1 VMPEREHSARLYER
15 ALQVIPGGVHS
26 PVRAFRGV
34 GGQPVF
40 VERAEGPYLY
50 DVDNNRYLDFC
61 MSWGP
66 LIFGHADP
74 DIAAAAHA
82 AIDHG
87 CSYGTAEQGSLHL
100 AELITGEIPWI
111 EKIRFVNSG
120 TEAVMSAIRI
130 ARGATGRSKI
140 LKFAGCYHGHSDGM
154 LVAAGSG
161 LADMTV
167 ADSAGVTTGTAADT
181 LVAPLDDLPAVEQLF
196 ALHGNDIAAVIIE
209 PLPANN
215 GLLPQREGY
224 LQQLLEIAHAYN
236 ALVIFDEV
244 ITGFRLAFGGA
255 AAFYDVTP
263 DLVTYGKIIGG
274 GFPVGAFGGR
284 ADLMDQVAPVG
295 PVYQAGTLSGNP
307 VAMAAGLAALRKL
320 LRNKPWD
327 TLAGRNAALCRN
339 IQAIPANKR
348 HPDEIRLNCVAV
360 ASLFWI
366 SVGAAA
372 SGEAVVRTQHQVS
385 PVQKNLFPALFHG
398 LLDRG
403 HYLSPSAFESGF
415 LSTSHDD
422 SDLDNFVQATAD
434 TLAQLDGAE

>member
-1 VMPEREHSARLYER
+1 
-15 ALQVIPGGVHS
+15 
-26 PVRAFRGV
+26 
-34 GGQPVF
+34 
-40 VERAEGPYLY
+40 
-50 DVDNNRYLDFC
+50 
-61 MSWGP
+61 
-66 LIFGHADP
+66 
-74 DIAAAAHA
+74 
-82 AIDHG
+82 
-87 CSYGTAEQGSLHL
+87 
-100 AELITGEIPWI
+100 
-111 EKIRFVNSG
+111 
-120 TEAVMSAIRI
+120 
-130 ARGATGRSKI
+130 
-140 LKFAGCYHGHSDGM
+140 
-154 LVAAGSG
+154 
-161 LADMTV
+161 MTV